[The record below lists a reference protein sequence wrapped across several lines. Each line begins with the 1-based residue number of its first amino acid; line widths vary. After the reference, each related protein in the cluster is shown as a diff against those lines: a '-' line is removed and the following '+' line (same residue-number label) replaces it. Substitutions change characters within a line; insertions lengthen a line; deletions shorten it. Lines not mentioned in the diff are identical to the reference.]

1 MQTQDQAA
9 RGPGDGGLLAQN
21 LEACLRAVGSN
32 LFEEAE
38 TPLPRAPRRSLAKL
52 CV

>member
-9 RGPGDGGLLAQN
+9 RGPGDGGRQVQN
-21 LEACLRAVGSN
+21 LEACLRAVGPN

-38 TPLPRAPRRSLAKL
+38 TPLLRAPRHSLAKL